1 MISHRWRIVVIALA
15 TFALNGCYVLQAASG
30 QAEVI
35 RRSEPIAD
43 VLANPSTPA
52 KTKERLQ
59 LVEAARA
66 FAIDELALHDGKS
79 YRKFADL
86 GRPYVVHNVVA
97 TPEFAVEPRRWCF
110 PVTGCIAY
118 RGYFNEASAR
128 SYARKLSLRGYDVSV
143 DGVPAYSTLGH
154 LPDPVFGSMLG
165 WSDTRLVGTI
175 FHELAHE
182 RLYFAGDSALNEAF
196 ASVVEDEGI
205 RRWLQHQGREGE
217 IAGHEVA
224 VTRQKDFASLLRD
237 ARGLLARLYASGVPP
252 DVMRSE
258 KQREFG
264 RLEFRY
270 EQLRARWGGYAGYDG
285 WFARTLNNAHLA
297 AVATYEEC
305 VPGLRHTLQEAG
317 SLPAFYAAVESTRR
331 LDVKTRH
338 ARLCDTHLG
347 TAR

>member
-1 MISHRWRIVVIALA
+1 MHPHCLRIAAIASAAL
-15 TFALNGCYVLQAASG
+15 ALNGCYVLQAASG

-35 RRSEPIAD
+35 HRSEPIAD
-43 VLANPSTPA
+43 VLADPSTPA
-52 KTKERLQ
+52 KTKARLQ

-66 FAIDELALHDGKS
+66 FAIDELALYDGKS
-79 YRKFADL
+79 YRNYADM
-86 GRPYVVHNVVA
+86 GRPFVVHNVVA
-97 TPEFAVEPRRWCF
+97 TPEFAVEPHRWCF
-110 PVTGCIAY
+110 PITGCITY

-128 SYARKLSLRGYDVSV
+128 SYGRKLSLRGNDVSV
-143 DGVPAYSTLGH
+143 DGVPTYSTLGR

-165 WSDTRLVGTI
+165 WRDTRLVGTI

-182 RLYFAGDSALNEAF
+182 RLYFADDSAMNEAF

-205 RRWLQHQGREGE
+205 RRWLLQQGRAGE
-217 IAGHEVA
+217 IAGHEA
-224 VTRQKDFASLLRD
+224 ALSRQKDFAALLRET
-237 ARGLLARLYASGVPP
+237 RGRLARLYAADVPP
-252 DVMRSE
+252 DAKRIE

-297 AVATYEEC
+297 AVATYEDC
-305 VPGLRHTLQEAG
+305 VPGLQHTLQAAG
-317 SLPAFYAAVESTRR
+317 SLPAFYATVESTRR

-338 ARLCDTHLG
+338 AQLCDAPLG